1 MKRRYKTIILCLTCL
16 LVIFSCYF
24 IFNKIRVS
32 PFIVKEETIRKNN
45 FLNDKQAVLYYSSTA
60 DQDMDGRGKS
70 IAIFVDDDGVAR
82 GYKMK
87 GLELG
92 SVALGEKGLLLM
104 DKETLRLIGHQ
115 YKEVKME
122 YQHTGD
128 LTGYLKSSNLYFTI
142 FNSGFVKNGY
152 ASNVLYGN
160 EKGFEKGN
168 IPHFISTSG
177 VDKNE
182 ILILTEDIEKNTAHL
197 RKVVFDDNKLII
209 KDLIQLKNR
218 SGYNSYNPSS
228 QIISDENYYYMVL
241 EERKEGNLKDENVV
255 LVRINKKTLK
265 QEMITLVSYKNKT
278 INQLTAKIPY
288 STDHSIYIYG
298 KELFC
303 ANGLGDVY
311 TVDTTNNRVKKKFT
325 IENPRKGPY
334 RYGEQTYFKND
345 SMFVVRYDSKK
356 KVKYYFEQYSL
367 VSGKKTNEVK
377 MHGVDEILS
386 SVKGKSVHSYD
397 FKILK

>member
-1 MKRRYKTIILCLTCL
+1 MKRKYKYIILFLTCL
-16 LVIFSCYF
+16 LVIYSCYF
-24 IFNKIRVS
+24 VVNKIRVS

-45 FLNDKQAVLYYSSTA
+45 FLDDKQAVLYYSSTA
-60 DQDMDGRGKS
+60 DQDMDDRGIS
-70 IAIFVDDDGVAR
+70 IVIFVDDEGVAR

-92 SVALGEKGLLLM
+92 SVGLGETGLLLE
-104 DKETLRLIGHQ
+104 DKETLRIIGDK
-115 YKEVKME
+115 YKEVKMK
-122 YQHTGD
+122 YQHTGEI
-128 LTGYLKSSNLYFTI
+128 TGYLKSSNLYFTI

-168 IPHFISTSG
+168 IPHFIFTTG

-182 ILILTEDIEKNTAHL
+182 ILILTEDNETCYL
-197 RKVVFDDNKLII
+197 RKISLDDNKLKI
-209 KDLIQLKNR
+209 KDLTQLKKR
-218 SGYNSYNPSS
+218 STFNTYGPRS
-228 QIISDENYYYMVL
+228 QIISDENYYYMVV
-241 EERKEGNLKDENVV
+241 EESKQGNLKDANEV
-255 LVRINKKTLK
+255 LIRINKKTLK
-265 QEMITLVSYKNKT
+265 QDIITLVSYKNKT
-278 INQLTAKIPY
+278 INQLTATIPY
-288 STDHSIYIYG
+288 SLDQSIYLYG
-298 KELFC
+298 KQLFY

-311 TVDTTNNRVKKKFT
+311 TVDTTSNIVKKKFT

-367 VSGKKTNEVK
+367 ETGKKTNEVQ
-377 MHGVDEILS
+377 MNGVDEILS

>member
-1 MKRRYKTIILCLTCL
+1 MKRKYKYIILFLTCL
-16 LVIFSCYF
+16 LVIYSSYF
-24 IFNKIRVS
+24 VVNKIRVS
-32 PFIVKEETIRKNN
+32 PFIVKEETIRKSN
-45 FLNDKQAVLYYSSTA
+45 FLDDKQAVLYYSSTA
-60 DQDMDGRGKS
+60 DQDMDNRGIS
-70 IAIFVDDDGVAR
+70 MVIFVDDDGVAR

-92 SVALGEKGLLLM
+92 SVALGENGLLIE
-104 DKETLRLIGHQ
+104 DKETLRLIGNK
-115 YKEVKME
+115 YKEFKMK
-122 YQHTGD
+122 YQHTGEI
-128 LTGYLKSSNLYFTI
+128 TGYLRSSNLYFTI

-160 EKGFEKGN
+160 DKGFKKGN
-168 IPHFISTSG
+168 IPYYILTTG

-182 ILILTEDIEKNTAHL
+182 ILILTEDNETCYL
-197 RKVVFDDNKLII
+197 RKVSFDDNKLKIN
-209 KDLIQLKNR
+209 DLTQLKKR
-218 SGYNSYNPSS
+218 STYNSYGPSS

-241 EERKEGNLKDENVV
+241 EERKQGNLKDENVV

-265 QEMITLVSYKNKT
+265 QDMITLVSYKNKT

-288 STDHSIYIYG
+288 SPDHSIYIYG
-298 KELFC
+298 KELFF

-311 TVDTTNNRVKKKFT
+311 SVDITSNLVKKKFT

-367 VSGKKTNEVK
+367 VTGKKTKVVQMK
-377 MHGVDEILS
+377 GVEEILS
-386 SVKGKSVHSYD
+386 SIKGKSVHSYD

>member
-1 MKRRYKTIILCLTCL
+1 
-16 LVIFSCYF
+16 VV
-24 IFNKIRVS
+24 NKIRVS

-45 FLNDKQAVLYYSSTA
+45 FLADKQAVLYYSSTA
-60 DQDMDGRGKS
+60 DQDMDNRGIS
-70 IAIFVDDDGVAR
+70 IVIFVDDDGVAR

-92 SVALGEKGLLLM
+92 SVGLGESGLLLE
-104 DKETLRLIGHQ
+104 DKETLRLIGSKH
-115 YKEVKME
+115 KEVKMK
-122 YQHTGD
+122 YQHTGEI
-128 LTGYLKSSNLYFTI
+128 TGYLRSSNLYFTI
-142 FNSGFVKNGY
+142 YNSGFVKNGY

-160 EKGFEKGN
+160 EKGFKKGN
-168 IPHFISTSG
+168 IPHYIYTSG
-177 VDKNE
+177 VDNDE
-182 ILILTEDIEKNTAHL
+182 ILILTEDNETCHL
-197 RKVVFDDNKLII
+197 RKVSFDDNKLKIN
-209 KDLIQLKNR
+209 DLTQLKKR
-218 SGYNSYNPSS
+218 SIYNSYGPTS

-241 EERKEGNLKDENVV
+241 EERKQGNLKDENIV
-255 LVRINKKTLK
+255 LVRINKNTLK
-265 QEMITLVSYKNKT
+265 QDMITLVSYKNKT
-278 INQLTAKIPY
+278 INQLSAKIPY
-288 STDHSIYIYG
+288 SPDHSIYIYG
-298 KELFC
+298 KELFF

-311 TVDTTNNRVKKKFT
+311 TMDTTSNIVKKKFT

-367 VSGKKTNEVK
+367 ETGEKINVVQMN
-377 MHGVDEILS
+377 GVDVILS

>member
-1 MKRRYKTIILCLTCL
+1 M
-16 LVIFSCYF
+16 
-24 IFNKIRVS
+24 
-32 PFIVKEETIRKNN
+32 
-45 FLNDKQAVLYYSSTA
+45 
-60 DQDMDGRGKS
+60 
-70 IAIFVDDDGVAR
+70 
-82 GYKMK
+82 
-87 GLELG
+87 ELG
-92 SVALGEKGLLLM
+92 SVGLGEAGLLLE
-104 DKETLRLIGHQ
+104 DKETLRLIGHK
-115 YKEVKME
+115 YKEVKMK

-160 EKGFEKGN
+160 DKGFEKGN

-182 ILILTEDIEKNTAHL
+182 ILILTEDNETCHL
-197 RKVVFDDNKLII
+197 RKVGFDDNKLKI
-209 KDLIQLKNR
+209 KDLTQFKKRN
-218 SGYNSYNPSS
+218 GYDSYGPRS

-241 EERKEGNLKDENVV
+241 GESKSESLSDENEV

-265 QEMITLVSYKNKT
+265 QDMFTLVSYKNKT
-278 INQLTAKIPY
+278 INQLSATSPY
-288 STDHSIYIYG
+288 SPNHSIYLYG
-298 KELFC
+298 KELFFV
-303 ANGLGDVY
+303 NGLGEVY
-311 TVDTTNNRVKKKFT
+311 TMDTTSNLVKKKFT

-345 SMFVVRYDSKK
+345 SLYVVRYHSKK
-356 KVKYYFEQYSL
+356 KVKYYIEQYSL
-367 VSGKKTNEVK
+367 KTGKKTKVVQMK
-377 MHGVDEILS
+377 GVEEILS